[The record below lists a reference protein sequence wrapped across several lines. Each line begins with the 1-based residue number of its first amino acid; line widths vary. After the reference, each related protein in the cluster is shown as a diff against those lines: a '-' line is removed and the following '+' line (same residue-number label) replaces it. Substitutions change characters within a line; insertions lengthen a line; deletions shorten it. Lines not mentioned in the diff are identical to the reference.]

1 MLDATVVPSLHR
13 HNSVLVRVREGFTR
27 ALSFSWRFAVDFAS
41 GALPMLGKDVEVE
54 GVATMKR

>member
-1 MLDATVVPSLHR
+1 
-13 HNSVLVRVREGFTR
+13 VREGFPS
-27 ALSFSWRFAVDFAS
+27 ALSFSRRFVVDFAS